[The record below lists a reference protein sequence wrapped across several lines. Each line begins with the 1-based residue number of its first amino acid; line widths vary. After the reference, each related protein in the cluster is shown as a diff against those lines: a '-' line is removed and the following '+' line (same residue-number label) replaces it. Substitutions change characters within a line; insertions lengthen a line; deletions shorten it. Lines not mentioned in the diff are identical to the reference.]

1 MAVTYCP
8 LATIMKAILLL
19 FSRYSGEFMWPKFS
33 RISIPYTYRPQYK
46 GVLTRSTCL
55 ITSRP
60 LNNQLRTLTDISG
73 TDESLRQEHAGMA
86 KSLFHGANGS
96 RNSGSSD
103 FHPSGRAKEPPKT
116 WYLFEEYHDK
126 IREKVQGVIFSSN
139 IQESDGEGERN
150 LTGSFRCSNSSCEHV
165 WFSGKIAAIIRKYNQ
180 RDSQLDYNV
189 QVYNQR
195 CKSCKSL
202 GIMKLDEDAYV
213 ERVARLLKIWK
224 GEDVPEVSHDFRQTD
239 PHEDELWI

>member
-1 MAVTYCP
+1 MAVTYYP

-46 GVLTRSTCL
+46 GVLTR
-55 ITSRP
+55 
-60 LNNQLRTLTDISG
+60 N
-73 TDESLRQEHAGMA
+73 ESLRQELAGMA
-86 KSLFHGANGS
+86 KSFFRGANGS

-103 FHPSGRAKEPPKT
+103 FRPSGRAKEPPKT

-139 IQESDGEGERN
+139 IQDSDCEGERN
-150 LTGSFRCSNSSCEHV
+150 LTGSFRCSNPSCKHV

-202 GIMKLDEDAYV
+202 GIMKLDEDVYV

-224 GEDVPEVSHDFRQTD
+224 GEDVPEVSHDFKQTD
-239 PHEDELWI
+239 PHEDELCEGCKDGRCQRRVHRQR